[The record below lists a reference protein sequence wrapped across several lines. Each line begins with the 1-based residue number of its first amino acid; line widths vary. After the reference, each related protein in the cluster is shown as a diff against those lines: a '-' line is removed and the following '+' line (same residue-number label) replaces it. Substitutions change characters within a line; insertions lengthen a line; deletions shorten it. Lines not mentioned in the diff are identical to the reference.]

1 MTIDFYSTSIVVLT
15 VASLFFGY
23 SYFKARFE
31 DRMRAYTQRM
41 DDLQTWFDRENERVF
56 ERISRMEHRISEMR
70 LHNDSKSKYPSDK
83 TYYNAEV

>member
-1 MTIDFYSTSIVVLT
+1 MTIDFYSASIVVLT

-41 DDLQTWFDRENERVF
+41 DDLQTWIDRENERVF

-70 LHNDSKSKYPSDK
+70 TNNDSKSKYPADK
-83 TYYNAEV
+83 NYYNAEV

>member
-31 DRMRAYTQRM
+31 DRMRAYTQRI
-41 DDLQTWFDRENERVF
+41 DDMQTWIDREQERVL
-56 ERISRMEHRISEMR
+56 ERIYRMEHRISEMR
-70 LHNDSKSKYPSDK
+70 SNNDGKSKYPADK
-83 TYYNAEV
+83 NYYNAEV